1 MSGDEENENPT
12 DSLDS
17 ASWQEHKEIHNVTVI
32 GTRGG
37 GGGGGVT
44 TLSQLSWLQFN
55 VLFPFHRIAVKV
67 DN

>member
-37 GGGGGVT
+37 GGGVLPLFLSCLGSNLTYYFLSIG
-44 TLSQLSWLQFN
+44 SQL
-55 VLFPFHRIAVKV
+55 R
-67 DN
+67 